1 MKPLAKTKDLVVKR
15 DTGELFIEDLVKNTE
30 IHLNPTSAYVWE
42 KCDGKRSVK
51 EIADEMEFE
60 LGMNV
65 SESVVE
71 QAIAKLRSEDLIS
84 EMALTA

>member
-42 KCDGKRSVK
+42 KCDEKRSVK